1 LKILDK
7 PCFWIVAGPNGSGK
21 STLYNRADIEGF
33 GTSVWIINPDTL
45 TESICSQE
53 GFSVFDA
60 NSEALDRIWT
70 WLKASIRAHHTV
82 GVETVL
88 STAKYR
94 RLVRTAKSYGFEIR
108 LLYVMLDTVEL
119 NIERVRLRVA
129 KGGHGVPEEKIRQR
143 RERSFQQLPWFLAQ
157 SDMAL
162 LYDNSGITPKL
173 IGRKQ
178 GGIIV
183 IDPDAPGIIKDAVS

>member
-1 LKILDK
+1 
-7 PCFWIVAGPNGSGK
+7 
-21 STLYNRADIEGF
+21 
-33 GTSVWIINPDTL
+33 
-45 TESICSQE
+45 
-53 GFSVFDA
+53 
-60 NSEALDRIWT
+60 
-70 WLKASIRAHHTV
+70 
-82 GVETVL
+82 
-88 STAKYR
+88 
-94 RLVRTAKSYGFEIR
+94 
-108 LLYVMLDTVEL
+108 MLDTVEL